1 MVVLKVLLMLMLVHW
16 WRTDQRA
23 MTTAPSEVTC
33 LYHCPFSN
41 CIPVFGRMECWF
53 SLFGWG
59 PFCLSVTVVLV
70 LCTTLLP
77 FQLLK
82 LEEHQIGLLEE
93 LEMVSCY
100 LGSYHEVHEAEWSVF
115 NPKGLAN
122 NYRALPGALL
132 DVRQFNSIQFNS
144 IVQWSHSYTITCHK
158 GF

>member
-33 LYHCPFSN
+33 LYYPFSD